1 MRNFEERKAE
11 VFRRSE
17 NRIKERKRK
26 RNSILAAGVPVCLVC
41 IVLVITS
48 FPRNEA
54 EKYVYV
60 LPEEVEG
67 NDMCMAPEMGEGN
80 DMYML
85 PEGATAGIADTEGA
99 VEGSDKGEE
108 MLVSFI
114 PRYIR
119 TDGYMEEVEYPS
131 VKIIRSVNE
140 LNEYYN
146 ANKDKYDLERKA
158 EVYSDTTNGFLDA
171 CDRYDEAYFE
181 NQILVMVLVEEG
193 SGSVRHNVDSVKVGW
208 DDKLYIS
215 ICSIVPEEGTCDMA
229 LWHILI
235 ETEEGLDVANE
246 EDVVVYVYSEYQ

>member
-26 RNSILAAGVPVCLVC
+26 LSCICATGIPISLICIILSV
-41 IVLVITS
+41 TS

-54 EKYVYV
+54 EKYVYMI
-60 LPEEVEG
+60 PEEVEE
-67 NDMCMAPEMGEGN
+67 NDTCMAPDREEGN
-80 DMYML
+80 DVYML
-85 PEGATAGIADTEGA
+85 QMGANAGATDTEGA
-99 VEGSDKGEE
+99 AYGSDEGEE
-108 MLVSFI
+108 ILVSFV
-114 PRYIR
+114 PHYIR
-119 TDGYMEEVEYPS
+119 TDGFAEEAAYPV
-131 VKIIRSVNE
+131 VKVIRSVDE
-140 LNEYYN
+140 LNAYYN
-146 ANKDKYDLERKA
+146 ANKDKYNLERKS
-158 EVYSDTTNGFLDA
+158 EVYSDTSIGFLDA

-181 NQILVMVLVEEG
+181 TQILVMVLVEEG

-215 ICSIVPEEGTCDMA
+215 ICSIVPEVGTCDMA

-235 ETEEGLDVANE
+235 ETEEGHDVANE

>member
-17 NRIKERKRK
+17 NRIKERNRK

-48 FPRNEA
+48 FLRNEA

-67 NDMCMAPEMGEGN
+67 NDM
-80 DMYML
+80 YML
-85 PEGATAGIADTEGA
+85 PEGATAGVADTEGA

-146 ANKDKYDLERKA
+146 ENKDRCDLERKA
-158 EVYSDTTNGFLDA
+158 EVYSDTTIGFLDA

-181 NQILVMVLVEEG
+181 NQILVMVLLEEG

-215 ICSIVPEEGTCDMA
+215 ICSIVPEIGTCDMA
-229 LWHILI
+229 QWHILI